1 MSNIIGNS
9 KRKQNISFLNS
20 EQNIKEKEKNDNL
33 IPNDLYF
40 LHNIP
45 KSYSYWGMCNTFTIF
60 KSNNISYIIFA
71 TIKKS
76 IICYNFNTEK
86 IIMEIK
92 NAHNGFITGFRHYHK
107 KSNNKD
113 FIMSISGEKKNIKI
127 WDAFIWNCIL
137 DLTYK
142 YPYGLLFS
150 SCFFN
155 DGKNDYII
163 ICTHLD
169 NSPINVYDFSGKLC
183 KEIKDSKDDCF
194 FIDYF
199 YEKKKSVYYII
210 NGSKGNV
217 KSYNYNENKLYHI
230 YSDYD
235 DSWHSSVK
243 IILNNNIL
251 KLIDSCWDNDFIRI
265 YNFHSGNLLSKIKT
279 NGESIRSIYAW
290 NNNYLFV
297 GCSDHK
303 IKLIDVNKEKV
314 VKNYEGHEHWVCTI
328 NKIIH
333 PKYGQ
338 CLVSQGLGE
347 KEFIKIW
354 KMEN

>member
-1 MSNIIGNS
+1 MKRSFENGS
-9 KRKQNISFLNS
+9 KSLQEHALS
-20 EQNIKEKEKNDNL
+20 
-33 IPNDLYF
+33 
-40 LHNIP
+40 
-45 KSYSYWGMCNTFTIF
+45 
-60 KSNNISYIIFA
+60 
-71 TIKKS
+71 
-76 IICYNFNTEK
+76 
-86 IIMEIK
+86 
-92 NAHNGFITGFRHYHK
+92 
-107 KSNNKD
+107 KD
-113 FIMSISGEKKNIKI
+113 FIMSISGNDRNIKI
-127 WDAFIWNCIL
+127 WDTLMWNCIL
-137 DLTYK
+137 DFPSK
-142 YPYGLLFS
+142 HNFGLLFS
-150 SCFFN
+150 SCFFT
-155 DGKNDYII
+155 DGKNDCII
-163 ICTHLD
+163 ICTHLT
-169 NSPINVYDFSGKLC
+169 NSPINIYDFSGKLY
-183 KEIKDSKDDCF
+183 KTIKDSEDDCF

-199 YEKKKSVYYII
+199 YDKEKSVYYII